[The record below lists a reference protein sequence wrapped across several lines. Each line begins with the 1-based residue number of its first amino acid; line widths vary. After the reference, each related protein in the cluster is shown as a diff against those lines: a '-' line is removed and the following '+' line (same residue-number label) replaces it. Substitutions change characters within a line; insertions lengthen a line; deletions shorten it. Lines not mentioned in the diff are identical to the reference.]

1 MLLDQKRAY
10 TEQES
15 LETTTFS
22 DSAIN
27 KAFYTVLVNTEAENP
42 APLLSKKKKR
52 GEGGK
57 KKYKANQTKR
67 EITQR
72 TWVVQPGPGE
82 RFEYSDLPEQSYS
95 NLNLS
100 EASLIK
106 SKSSF

>member
-42 APLLSKKKKR
+42 APLLSQKKKGRR
-52 GEGGK
+52 GEK
-57 KKYKANQTKR
+57 KIQ
-67 EITQR
+67 
-72 TWVVQPGPGE
+72 
-82 RFEYSDLPEQSYS
+82 
-95 NLNLS
+95 
-100 EASLIK
+100 
-106 SKSSF
+106 SKSNKKGNYTKNMGGPTWSWRAF

>member
-42 APLLSKKKKR
+42 APLLSKKKK
-52 GEGGK
+52 GEKGGK
-57 KKYKANQTKR
+57 KNTKQIKQKGKLHK
-67 EITQR
+67 EHG
-72 TWVVQPGPGE
+72 W
-82 RFEYSDLPEQSYS
+82 S
-95 NLNLS
+95 NLVLESVLS
-100 EASLIK
+100 IQIYLNKATQI
-106 SKSSF
+106 